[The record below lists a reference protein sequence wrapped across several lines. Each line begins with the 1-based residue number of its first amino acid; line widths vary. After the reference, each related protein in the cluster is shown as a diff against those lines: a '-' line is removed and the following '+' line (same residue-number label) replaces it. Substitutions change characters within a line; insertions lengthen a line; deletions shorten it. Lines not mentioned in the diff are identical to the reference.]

1 MIRELKYSEPSPHVS
16 DLREIHGTQNRK
28 TVLDKRVD
36 LDRRCARC
44 SSLASAETRY
54 FRVCPGPDP
63 SGCGSPNDFI
73 VALSKPRQIQMAM
86 QILGGK
92 VVDQVHVQGMI
103 VAKPAAYNTP
113 WKFHLAPKTISFF
126 TFGHPSAGGF
136 RQRILA
142 TIWINS
148 ERRTFCRLSN
158 GTREVTGFRRRSIP
172 AS

>member
-1 MIRELKYSEPSPHVS
+1 ME
-16 DLREIHGTQNRK
+16 RK
-28 TVLDKRVD
+28 TARPFWISALIWTVAVLG
-36 LDRRCARC
+36 C

-73 VALSKPRQIQMAM
+73 IALSKPKQIQMAM

-126 TFGHPSAGGF
+126 TFGHPVCWGF
-136 RQRILA
+136 STKDIGDHLDKLGTPDFLPTKQWCPRGY
-142 TIWINS
+142 
-148 ERRTFCRLSN
+148 RLSQQ
-158 GTREVTGFRRRSIP
+158 VHPS
-172 AS
+172 

>member
-1 MIRELKYSEPSPHVS
+1 ME
-16 DLREIHGTQNRK
+16 RK
-28 TVLDKRVD
+28 TARPFWISALIWTVAVLG
-36 LDRRCARC
+36 C

-73 VALSKPRQIQMAM
+73 IALSKPKQIQMAM

-103 VAKPAAYNTP
+103 VAKPAAHNTP

-126 TFGHPSAGGF
+126 TFGHPVCWGF
-136 RQRILA
+136 STKDIGDHLDKLGTPDFLPTKQWCPRGY
-142 TIWINS
+142 
-148 ERRTFCRLSN
+148 RLSQQ
-158 GTREVTGFRRRSIP
+158 VHPS
-172 AS
+172 